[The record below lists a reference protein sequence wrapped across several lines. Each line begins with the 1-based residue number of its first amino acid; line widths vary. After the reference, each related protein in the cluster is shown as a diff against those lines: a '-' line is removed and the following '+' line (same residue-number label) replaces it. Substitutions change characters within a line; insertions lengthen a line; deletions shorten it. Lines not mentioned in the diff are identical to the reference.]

1 MSLQPVRTTGAG
13 DIEVWQN
20 VFETASGGFTLDTT
34 GLTTLA
40 SGSVLKAGLPF
51 GFDEST
57 RKARCIKVATLY
69 ANAANNATTYQ
80 VLKGHN
86 AIVGEYF
93 GYTVGGAA
101 YAISAIDTSNAGYDI
116 LTLGTTL
123 GVAMTAGNAL
133 FQSSATGASAAALIV
148 TPKGALYE
156 DADPSANE
164 SLSMVIRGTLYHRR
178 VPTWPSAV
186 KTALPSILLS
196 ESY

>member
-1 MSLQPVRTTGAG
+1 MSLQPVRTIGAG

-57 RKARCIKVATLY
+57 RKARCIKIAVLY

-86 AIVGEYF
+86 AIAGEYF

-101 YAISAIDTSNAGYDI
+101 YAISSIDTSNPAYDVF
-116 LTLGTTL
+116 TLPTTL
-123 GVAMTAGNAL
+123 GVAITAGNSL
-133 FQSSATGASAAALIV
+133 FQSSATGGSAAALIV
-148 TPKGALYE
+148 TPKGALKE
-156 DADPSANE
+156 DTDPSANE
-164 SLSMVIRGTLYHRR
+164 TLSVVIRGTLYHRR
-178 VPTWPSAV
+178 VPTWNAAI
-186 KTALPSILLS
+186 KTALPNIILS